1 MSISPCSVKMLPE
14 SANAKVCLIT
24 TGGTISSVYDPQ
36 TQALRPGLSVP
47 ALLESLPK
55 GMGNVEVVQRELFQ
69 LDSANAQPH
78 HWQELASAIMD
89 IHEEMPDLQGI
100 VVSHGTDTMAYSAA
114 AVSFMVRDFGK
125 PIVFTGAQ
133 IPATIPWS
141 DGPRNLIDAIRV
153 AAFGDIGET
162 CIVFNGEIHRGTRI
176 KKLRVNS
183 YDAFDSMDPTPLG
196 VLARDII
203 LYEGRKK
210 RSNLVPKFD
219 TRISDR
225 VWLLKV
231 FPGLQPD
238 ILSKI
243 LEMGYQ
249 GIVIEGFGAG
259 NIPSEENAIAGAIKK
274 AVSRGCFVVI
284 SSQCAFGQADLSM
297 YEVGRVAAEA
307 GAMSAYD
314 MTSEAAVVKLAW
326 ILGRTSE
333 PDQVRK
339 MMTTDYVGEITFLGQ
354 SGYKGT

>member
-1 MSISPCSVKMLPE
+1 MSQSDR
-14 SANAKVCLIT
+14 AKVCLIT

-36 TQALRPGLSVP
+36 TEALRPGLSVP

-78 HWQELASAIMD
+78 HWQKLATAIRD
-89 IHEEMPDLQGI
+89 VHEEMSDLQGI

-153 AAFGDIGET
+153 AAFGDIAET
-162 CIVFNGEIHRGTRI
+162 CVVFNGEIHRGTRI

-219 TRISDR
+219 TRINNK

-231 FPGLQPD
+231 FPGLQPQ
-238 ILSKI
+238 ILLKI
-243 LEMGYQ
+243 LDMGYQ

-259 NIPSEENAIAGAIKK
+259 NIPSEENAVAGAIRQ
-274 AVSRGCFVVI
+274 AVNQGCFVVI

-314 MTSEAAVVKLAW
+314 MSSEAAMVKLAW

-333 PDQVRK
+333 PDQVRE
-339 MMTTDYVGEITFLGQ
+339 MMTTDYVGEITFLGK

>member
-1 MSISPCSVKMLPE
+1 MSILISLVKALSQSDP
-14 SANAKVCLIT
+14 AKVCLIT

-36 TQALRPGLSVP
+36 TAALRPGLSVT

-78 HWQELASAIMD
+78 HWLELASAIRD
-89 IHEEMPDLQGI
+89 IHEEMPDLHGI
-100 VVSHGTDTMAYSAA
+100 VVSHGTDTMTYSAA
-114 AVSFMVRDFGK
+114 AVSFMVRDFGR

-133 IPATIPWS
+133 IPATVPWS

-153 AAFGDIGET
+153 AAFGDIAET
-162 CIVFNGEIHRGTRI
+162 CIVFNGEIHRGTRV

-210 RSNLVPKFD
+210 RNNLVPKFD
-219 TRISDR
+219 IRINNN

-231 FPGLQPD
+231 FPGLQPQ
-238 ILSKI
+238 ILLKI
-243 LEMGYQ
+243 LDMGYQ

-259 NIPSEENAIAGAIKK
+259 NIPSEENAIAGAISQ
-274 AVSRGCFVVI
+274 AVSQGCFIVI

-297 YEVGRVAAEA
+297 YEVGRIAAEA

-314 MTSEAAVVKLAW
+314 MTSEAALIKLAW
-326 ILGRTSE
+326 ILGRTTE
-333 PDQVRK
+333 PDQVRE
-339 MMTTDYVGEITFLGQ
+339 MMATDYVGEITFLGQ
-354 SGYKGT
+354 SGYTGA

>member
-1 MSISPCSVKMLPE
+1 MSILLSLVKALFQSDP
-14 SANAKVCLIT
+14 AKVCLIT
-24 TGGTISSVYDPQ
+24 TGGTISSIYDPQ
-36 TQALRPGLSVP
+36 TAALRPGLSVT

-78 HWQELASAIMD
+78 HWLELASAIRD
-89 IHEEMPDLQGI
+89 IHEEMPDLHGI
-100 VVSHGTDTMAYSAA
+100 VVSHGTDTMTYSAA
-114 AVSFMVRDFGK
+114 AVSFMVRDFGR

-133 IPATIPWS
+133 IPATVPWS

-153 AAFGDIGET
+153 AAFGDIAET
-162 CIVFNGEIHRGTRI
+162 CIVFNGEIHRGTRV

-210 RSNLVPKFD
+210 RNNLVPKFD
-219 TRISDR
+219 IRINKN

-231 FPGLQPD
+231 FPGLQPQ
-238 ILSKI
+238 ILLKI
-243 LEMGYQ
+243 LDMGYQ

-259 NIPSEENAIAGAIKK
+259 NIPSEENAIAGAISQ
-274 AVSRGCFVVI
+274 AVSQGCFVVI

-297 YEVGRVAAEA
+297 YEVGRIAAEA

-314 MTSEAAVVKLAW
+314 MTSEAALIKLAW
-326 ILGRTSE
+326 ILGRTTE
-333 PDQVRK
+333 PDQVRE
-339 MMTTDYVGEITFLGQ
+339 MMATDYVGEITFHGQ
-354 SGYKGT
+354 SGYTGA